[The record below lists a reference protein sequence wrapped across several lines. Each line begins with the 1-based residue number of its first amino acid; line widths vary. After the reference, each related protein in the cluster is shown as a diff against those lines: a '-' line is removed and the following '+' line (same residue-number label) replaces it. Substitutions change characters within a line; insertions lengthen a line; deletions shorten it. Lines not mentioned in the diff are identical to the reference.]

1 MKKELKKYICQALN
15 KKYYYD
21 EIKNIISLSDLI
33 SIFTWVI
40 ANTPYRIDIMGSVQA
55 IAVFKDLEVMVSATL
70 TDIYSD
76 LSNAIDWIREN

>member
-1 MKKELKKYICQALN
+1 MKEELKKYICQAIN

-21 EIKNIISLSDLI
+21 EIKNIISRNDLM
-33 SIFTWVI
+33 SMFTWVI
-40 ANTPYRIDIMGSVQA
+40 SNTPYRIDIMGSVQC
-55 IAVFKDLEVMVSATL
+55 IAVFKDFDMMFSASL